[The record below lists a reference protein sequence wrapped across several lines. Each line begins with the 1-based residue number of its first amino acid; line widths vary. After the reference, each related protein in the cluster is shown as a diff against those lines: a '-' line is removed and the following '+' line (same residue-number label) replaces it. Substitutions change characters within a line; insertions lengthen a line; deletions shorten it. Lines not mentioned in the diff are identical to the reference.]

1 MINTNNNL
9 FTKLESLVSDV
20 HLSDVKKIINALSR
34 INDFK
39 HTIENEL
46 CHNTVY
52 ENIALELK
60 NEFNILD
67 FKIDQFENNINTLL
81 YQHGNSSNCNY
92 TIRTKVATDTDIS
105 VILNGNN
112 LKEFDILCLNSYF
125 KELSH
130 LLYIQFVLKNLQDN
144 SLVDQLTQLKNRIS
158 FQEEMKAL
166 IPLALRE
173 KMNIGVLLINID
185 RFRAVND
192 EHGNEFGD
200 NFLKLYANTIT
211 HSIRNSD
218 IAIRFGGGEFLV
230 LLLNVDNEIRTID
243 IANKIRDKLSQTYLL
258 TKDNDHF
265 KKTVCIGVSMFPDDS
280 VDINE
285 VVKNAEIALDNAR
298 ESGRNRVL
306 KYELNQHDTIEFF

>member
-1 MINTNNNL
+1 MVSNSNNL
-9 FTKLESLVSDV
+9 FNKLESLVSDV
-20 HLSDVKKIINALSR
+20 HIDDVRRIIAALSK

-60 NEFNILD
+60 NEFDIAD
-67 FKIDQFENNINTLL
+67 FKITQYENNIDTIL
-81 YQHGNSSNCNY
+81 YQHGNSANY
-92 TIRTKVATDTDIS
+92 TYYITNRVATDTNITVVVDGS
-105 VILNGNN
+105 HLD
-112 LKEFDILCLNSYF
+112 EFQTLCLNSYF

-130 LLYIQFVLKNLQDN
+130 LLYIQFVLKNLQET

-173 KMNIGVLLINID
+173 KMKIGVLLINID

-200 NFLKLYANTIT
+200 RFLKLYARTIT
-211 HSIRNSD
+211 DTIRSSD
-218 IAIRFGGGEFLV
+218 IAVRFGGGEFLV
-230 LLLNVDNEIRTID
+230 LLLNVDNEIRTIE
-243 IANKIRDKLSQTYLL
+243 IANKLREKLANTYLL
-258 TKDNDHF
+258 TKNNDEF
-265 KKTVCIGVSMFPDDS
+265 KKTVCIGVSIFPDDS
-280 VDINE
+280 LDINE
-285 VVKNAEIALDNAR
+285 VVKNAEIALGTAKDG
-298 ESGRNRVL
+298 GRNRVV
-306 KYELNQHDTIEFF
+306 KYELNQDNSIEFF